1 MAPLPDQLSSPGS
14 VSYDSDTM
22 TVGDGTWDF
31 TKNTFLLP
39 NLQGTDFDT
48 TRYNGMG
55 NRFSTVHQYH
65 TIILAHG
72 IMAAM
77 VFLFLVPFSV
87 MIARFYSREPG
98 YAIRYHA
105 RLHVFACLLL
115 LATFILPFFAVGPKR
130 SLSNPH
136 HGIGV
141 AIFVMFMV
149 QLIGGRI
156 VHRITKLRSLRVTLH
171 QWLGRAVAILGIVQ
185 IPLGLTLYG
194 SPKVLF
200 ILYAVWMGF
209 LLLVYFVL
217 SYQSQGRREH
227 YMSEVRSEA
236 GNTRITESE
245 YFSDHREHSHSKLAW
260 LGPLAAAAGLF
271 ALTRGRN
278 KDHRDD
284 HSRVRSQSPS
294 MRSRGPTVV
303 SSRPSYFSE
312 KYSDLPSQRD
322 GGGGGGGGGG
332 MLKALGGVAAAFGAG
347 KLFSNFMSRR
357 DRRDEEYSA
366 VSTETPHRNRSG
378 RATTISEFNSEYT
391 DDASTIPP
399 SRAPAPTQTASAY
412 GGRRS
417 SPSRSHVRSDA
428 PRRDAY
434 DDSEYS
440 SYVSPS
446 RRTQDAGGSGGFAKG
461 VLATLGVGWLA
472 KKIANRRAKK
482 EEDERLRDEEEMRS
496 GTQFSRYS
504 NTEYSSP
511 VRRDSRRPPP
521 QRRSTVTGT
530 EFSDTTESTFDT
542 QTELSA
548 MPKKG
553 PLSAAVRVPPSTSAL
568 VPGDAPPPR
577 RGERLSMPAMP
588 SDPHGI
594 LHQSDGS
601 ASDLTSIVDRP
612 AGRNP
617 SRRQLDSERAA
628 AEAAA
633 RASNLA
639 AQERTRFGS
648 STGAPR
654 TRGHDDKDRNVTLRR
669 LTEEES
675 LARRG
680 RMDSQSSLS
689 ESPTKSRRYRRDD
702 SQRRAESAAE
712 SRAESRA
719 QDEDSRLGP
728 LSPPSASLAKG
739 RRGKDSGYYSGQPA
753 PPPYPAQPVPP
764 AQPGPSTHLA
774 PPHAPLPT
782 ASVSSIGSHG
792 TWSEMTHRP
801 SDPPTEIP
809 SAPAATRP
817 TAPPV
822 VPPVVPSTVPPTEI
836 KDDKGNESAAD
847 NRRRRRMERRRASSS
862 RPAGTDMYTTDTYTT
877 DTYDD
882 TERGF

>member
-1 MAPLPDQLSSPGS
+1 MAPLPDQFSSPGS

-22 TVGDGTWDF
+22 VVGDGTWDF

-55 NRFSTVHQYH
+55 NRFSTLHQYH

-105 RLHVFACLLL
+105 RLQVFSCLLL
-115 LATFILPFFAVGPKR
+115 LASFILGFFAVGPKR

-156 VHRITKLRSLRVTLH
+156 VNRITKLRSLRVTLH
-171 QWLGRAVAILGIVQ
+171 QWLGRALAILGIVQ

-200 ILYAVWMGF
+200 ILYAVWMAF
-209 LLLVYFVL
+209 LLVLYFVL
-217 SYQSQGRREH
+217 SYQAQGRREH

-245 YFSDHREHSHSKLAW
+245 YFSDHRDHEHSKLAW

-271 ALTRGRN
+271 ALARGRN
-278 KDHRDD
+278 RDHRDD

-303 SSRPSYFSE
+303 SSRPSYFSSE
-312 KYSDLPSQRD
+312 KYSDLPPQRD
-322 GGGGGGGGGG
+322 GGGGGGGL
-332 MLKALGGVAAAFGAG
+332 LKVLGGAAAAFGAG
-347 KLFSNFMSRR
+347 KLFSNYMSRR

-391 DDASTIPP
+391 DDVSTIPP

-412 GGRRS
+412 GGRRP
-417 SPSRSHVRSDA
+417 SPSRSNVRSNL
-428 PRRDAY
+428 PRRDTY

-446 RRTQDAGGSGGFAKG
+446 RRTQDAGGGGGGGFAKG

-472 KKIANRRAKK
+472 KKIANRRARK
-482 EEDERLRDEEEMRS
+482 EEDERLREEEEMRS
-496 GTQFSRYS
+496 GTQFSSRYS

-548 MPKKG
+548 MPEKG
-553 PLSAAVRVPPSTSAL
+553 RPLSAAVRVPPSTSAL

-588 SDPHGI
+588 SDPRGI
-594 LHQSDGS
+594 LAHSDGS

-639 AQERTRFGS
+639 AQQERTRFGS
-648 STGAPR
+648 STGAPGGGK
-654 TRGHDDKDRNVTLRR
+654 RGHDDKDRN
-669 LTEEES
+669 
-675 LARRG
+675 
-680 RMDSQSSLS
+680 
-689 ESPTKSRRYRRDD
+689 
-702 SQRRAESAAE
+702 
-712 SRAESRA
+712 
-719 QDEDSRLGP
+719 
-728 LSPPSASLAKG
+728 
-739 RRGKDSGYYSGQPA
+739 
-753 PPPYPAQPVPP
+753 PVQP

-801 SDPPTEIP
+801 SGPPTEIP
-809 SAPAATRP
+809 DAPPASRPGAAPA
-817 TAPPV
+817 
-822 VPPVVPSTVPPTEI
+822 VPPVVPSTVPPSTVPPTEI
-836 KDDKGNESAAD
+836 KEDKGNESAAD

>member
-141 AIFVMFMV
+141 AIFVMFLV

-200 ILYAVWMGF
+200 ILYAVWMSF
-209 LLLVYFVL
+209 LLLLYFVL

-271 ALTRGRN
+271 ALTRGRD

-322 GGGGGGGGGG
+322 GGGGGG

-347 KLFSNFMSRR
+347 KLFANFMSRR

-417 SPSRSHVRSDA
+417 SPPPSHVRSDA
-428 PRRDAY
+428 PRRDVY

-446 RRTQDAGGSGGFAKG
+446 RRTQDAGGGGGFAKG

-482 EEDERLRDEEEMRS
+482 EEDERLREEEEMRS

-511 VRRDSRRPPP
+511 IRRDSRRPPP

-601 ASDLTSIVDRP
+601 ASDMTSIVDRP

-617 SRRQLDSERAA
+617 SRRH
-628 AEAAA
+628 
-633 RASNLA
+633 
-639 AQERTRFGS
+639 
-648 STGAPR
+648 STGASKM
-654 TRGHDDKDRNVTLRR
+654 RGHDDKDRNVTLRR

-712 SRAESRA
+712 SRTESRA

-728 LSPPSASLAKG
+728 LSPPSASHAKG
-739 RRGKDSGYYSGQPA
+739 RRGKDSGYYSGQP
-753 PPPYPAQPVPP
+753 PPPYPVQPVPP
-764 AQPGPSTHLA
+764 AQAGPSTHLA

-792 TWSEMTHRP
+792 TA
-801 SDPPTEIP
+801 PPV
-809 SAPAATRP
+809 TRP
-817 TAPPV
+817 AAPPV

-836 KDDKGNESAAD
+836 KEDKGNESAAD

>member
-322 GGGGGGGGGG
+322 GGGGG
-332 MLKALGGVAAAFGAG
+332 
-347 KLFSNFMSRR
+347 RR
-357 DRRDEEYSA
+357 RWWYA
-366 VSTETPHRNRSG
+366 
-378 RATTISEFNSEYT
+378 
-391 DDASTIPP
+391 
-399 SRAPAPTQTASAY
+399 Q
-412 GGRRS
+412 
-417 SPSRSHVRSDA
+417 
-428 PRRDAY
+428 
-434 DDSEYS
+434 
-440 SYVSPS
+440 
-446 RRTQDAGGSGGFAKG
+446 
-461 VLATLGVGWLA
+461 
-472 KKIANRRAKK
+472 
-482 EEDERLRDEEEMRS
+482 
-496 GTQFSRYS
+496 
-504 NTEYSSP
+504 
-511 VRRDSRRPPP
+511 
-521 QRRSTVTGT
+521 
-530 EFSDTTESTFDT
+530 
-542 QTELSA
+542 
-548 MPKKG
+548 
-553 PLSAAVRVPPSTSAL
+553 
-568 VPGDAPPPR
+568 
-577 RGERLSMPAMP
+577 
-588 SDPHGI
+588 GI
-594 LHQSDGS
+594 
-601 ASDLTSIVDRP
+601 
-612 AGRNP
+612 
-617 SRRQLDSERAA
+617 
-628 AEAAA
+628 
-633 RASNLA
+633 
-639 AQERTRFGS
+639 
-648 STGAPR
+648 
-654 TRGHDDKDRNVTLRR
+654 
-669 LTEEES
+669 
-675 LARRG
+675 
-680 RMDSQSSLS
+680 
-689 ESPTKSRRYRRDD
+689 
-702 SQRRAESAAE
+702 
-712 SRAESRA
+712 
-719 QDEDSRLGP
+719 
-728 LSPPSASLAKG
+728 G
-739 RRGKDSGYYSGQPA
+739 RRGCSVWCWKALFQLYE
-753 PPPYPAQPVPP
+753 PP
-764 AQPGPSTHLA
+764 
-774 PPHAPLPT
+774 
-782 ASVSSIGSHG
+782 
-792 TWSEMTHRP
+792 
-801 SDPPTEIP
+801 
-809 SAPAATRP
+809 
-817 TAPPV
+817 
-822 VPPVVPSTVPPTEI
+822 
-836 KDDKGNESAAD
+836 
-847 NRRRRRMERRRASSS
+847 
-862 RPAGTDMYTTDTYTT
+862 
-877 DTYDD
+877 
-882 TERGF
+882 

>member
-1 MAPLPDQLSSPGS
+1 MAPVPDQFSSPGS

-22 TVGDGTWDF
+22 AVGDGTWDF

-48 TRYNGMG
+48 MRYNGMG
-55 NRFSTVHQYH
+55 NRFSTLHQYH

-72 IMAAM
+72 VMAAM

-87 MIARFYSREPG
+87 MLARFYSREPG

-105 RLHVFACLLL
+105 RLQVFSCLLL

-141 AIFVMFMV
+141 AIFVMFIV
-149 QLIGGRI
+149 QLVGGRI
-156 VHRITKLRSLRVTLH
+156 IHRITKLRSLRVTLH
-171 QWLGRAVAILGIVQ
+171 QWLGRALALLGIVQ

-200 ILYAVWMGF
+200 ILYAVWMAF
-209 LLLVYFVL
+209 LVAVYFVL
-217 SYQSQGRREH
+217 SYRAQGRREH

-245 YFSDHREHSHSKLAW
+245 YFSDHREHGHSNFTWLA
-260 LGPLAAAAGLF
+260 PLAAAAGLF
-271 ALTRGRN
+271 ALTRGRDR
-278 KDHRDD
+278 DHHDD

-312 KYSDLPSQRD
+312 KYSDLPPRRD
-322 GGGGGGGGGG
+322 GGGGV
-332 MLKALGGVAAAFGAG
+332 LKALGGAAALFGAG

-357 DRRDEEYSA
+357 DQRDEEYSA

-378 RATTISEFNSEYT
+378 RGTTISEFNSEYT
-391 DDASTIPP
+391 DDASTVPP

-412 GGRRS
+412 GGRRL
-417 SPSRSHVRSDA
+417 SPPRSHVRSDA
-428 PRRDAY
+428 APRRDVY

-446 RRTQDAGGSGGFAKG
+446 RRTQDAGGGGGGFAKG
-461 VLATLGVGWLA
+461 VLASLGVGWIA
-472 KKIANRRAKK
+472 KKLADRRAKK
-482 EEDERLRDEEEMRS
+482 EEDERLREEEEMQS

-530 EFSDTTESTFDT
+530 EYSDTTESTFDT

-548 MPKKG
+548 LPPKG

-568 VPGDAPPPR
+568 VPGDAPPAR

-588 SDPHGI
+588 SDPHGL
-594 LHQSDGS
+594 LHSDGD
-601 ASDLTSIVDRP
+601 ASDVTSIVDRP

-639 AQERTRFGS
+639 ARERTRFGS
-648 STGAPR
+648 STGAPGGGKLR
-654 TRGHDDKDRNVTLRR
+654 AHDDKDRNVTLRR

-712 SRAESRA
+712 SRVEGRA
-719 QDEDSRLGP
+719 QGEGSRPGP
-728 LSPPSASLAKG
+728 LPPPNASLAKG
-739 RRGKDSGYYSGQPA
+739 RRGKDSGYYSGQP
-753 PPPYPAQPVPP
+753 PQPVQPVQP

-792 TWSEMTHRP
+792 TWSEMTHGPGLGP
-801 SDPPTEIP
+801 SGPPTEIP
-809 SAPAATRP
+809 SVPPVTRPVAAPA
-817 TAPPV
+817 
-822 VPPVVPSTVPPTEI
+822 VPSVVPSTVPPTEI

-862 RPAGTDMYTTDTYTT
+862 RPAGTDTYTTDTYTT